1 VFKRDSIIKLQQFIV
16 IPWIQCNMLTYRAS
30 QNTLIQSMFIIVS
43 VTMKLIYIKI
53 QFTNVVHIS
62 SAFINRRVQFS
73 NVVNISSAFI
83 NRRVQFSNV
92 VNISSAFI
100 NRRVQFSNV
109 VHISSAFI
117 NRRVQFSNVVHTN
130 DGLEYNV
137 KLLTN
142 TNITSRS
149 VIHVCPYCIHHIWDR
164 LNCFKVN
171 KIENICVT

>member
-1 VFKRDSIIKLQQFIV
+1 
-16 IPWIQCNMLTYRAS
+16 
-30 QNTLIQSMFIIVS
+30 MFIIVS

-53 QFTNVVHIS
+53 QFT
-62 SAFINRRVQFS
+62 
-73 NVVNISSAFI
+73 
-83 NRRVQFSNV
+83 
-92 VNISSAFI
+92 
-100 NRRVQFSNV
+100 NV

-149 VIHVCPYCIHHIWDR
+149 VIHVCPYCIQHIWDR

-171 KIENICVT
+171 KIENIT